1 MCRSIHTLYN
11 LEPPATED
19 EITAASVQFVRKV
32 SGYTRPSK
40 KNEAAF
46 KAAVDEITGVTA
58 RLLATLQTEAPTR
71 DRKTV
76 ISSSR

>member
-11 LEPPATED
+11 LEPPATDD

-46 KAAVDEITGVTA
+46 KAAVDEIAEVTA
-58 RLLATLQTEAPTR
+58 RLLATLQT
-71 DRKTV
+71 
-76 ISSSR
+76 